1 MSSILAF
8 DTLSYSKALQDAGM
22 EPALADLIATKQREA
37 IADILDSRQ
46 LATKQDVQLEIEK
59 VRAEIEKLR
68 AESKADNEKLRAE
81 IEKLRAESKADIE
94 KLRAESK
101 ADIEKLRAEL
111 KADIEKLRT
120 DSEKTHGE
128 LRLDIEKVRAEIT
141 RSSHQQLK
149 WQIATI
155 VALTALLI
163 RGFHLF
169 GF

>member
-1 MSSILAF
+1 MPSILAF
-8 DTLSYSKALQDAGM
+8 DTLAYSKALQNAGM

-59 VRAEIEKLR
+59 LR
-68 AESKADNEKLRAE
+68 S
-81 IEKLRAESKADIE
+81 
-94 KLRAESK
+94 
-101 ADIEKLRAEL
+101 EL
-111 KADIEKLRT
+111 KADIEKLRA
-120 DSEKTHGE
+120 DSEKSFGE
-128 LRLDIEKVRAEIT
+128 QRLEIEKVRAEIT

-149 WQIATI
+149 WQIAT
-155 VALTALLI
+155 VVGLTALLI

>member
-1 MSSILAF
+1 MPSILAF
-8 DTLSYSKALQDAGM
+8 DTLAYSKALQNAGM
-22 EPALADLIATKQREA
+22 EPALADLIASKQREA

-59 VRAEIEKLR
+59 VRAE
-68 AESKADNEKLRAE
+68 
-81 IEKLRAESKADIE
+81 IE

-128 LRLDIEKVRAEIT
+128 LRLDIEKVHAEIT

-149 WQIATI
+149 WQIATV

-163 RGFHLF
+163 RGFHLV

>member
-1 MSSILAF
+1 MPSILAF
-8 DTLSYSKALQDAGM
+8 DTLAYSKALQNAGM

-59 VRAEIEKLR
+59 LR
-68 AESKADNEKLRAE
+68 S
-81 IEKLRAESKADIE
+81 
-94 KLRAESK
+94 
-101 ADIEKLRAEL
+101 EL
-111 KADIEKLRT
+111 KADIEKLRA
-120 DSEKTHGE
+120 DSEKSFGE
-128 LRLDIEKVRAEIT
+128 QRLEIEKVRAEIT

-155 VALTALLI
+155 VGLTALLI

>member
-1 MSSILAF
+1 MPSILAF
-8 DTLSYSKALQDAGM
+8 DTLAYSKALQNAGM

-59 VRAEIEKLR
+59 LRAELKADSEKLR
-68 AESKADNEKLRAE
+68 AEL
-81 IEKLRAESKADIE
+81 
-94 KLRAESK
+94 K

-111 KADIEKLRT
+111 KADIAKLRA
-120 DSEKTHGE
+120 DSEKARGE
-128 LRLDIEKVRAEIT
+128 LRLEIEKVRAEIT

-149 WQIATI
+149 WQIAT
-155 VALTALLI
+155 VVGLAALLI